1 MNAAQIFTMPLAGAV
16 MPEMA
21 ATDTTA
27 AASTVSDAD
36 IFGSLFGSMLDN
48 QAEQKESAS
57 AENTELQKQPEFKT
71 VLPKQLDT
79 RLLMQEEAGAVQMA
93 EMVSAA
99 FTAYQQPVVQDD
111 VVEDAEQLQD
121 KTVEA
126 TTPKVEATTPKV
138 EVTTP
143 KVEATTP
150 KVAVTTPKVEATTP
164 KVEVTTPKVEVTTP
178 KVEATTPKVEATA
191 PKVEATTP
199 KVEATTPKVEATTP
213 KVEATT
219 PKVEATTPK
228 VEATTPKVEVTT
240 PKVEVTAP
248 KVEATTAKVEVTTPK
263 VEAPTPKVEAT
274 TPKVEA
280 TIPKVEATTPKVEV
294 TTPKVEVTTP
304 KVEVTTPKVEATTPK
319 VEATTPKVEAT
330 TPKVEATTPKVEATT
345 PKVEVIT
352 RQPVQEQQETTQHN
366 KPATAWWGYEKPV
379 QQQATVNDV
388 NQPQHPAQT
397 AKVVDIQ
404 PKSVGQQTTAVTAES
419 TEPAV
424 KDVTRLQTVE
434 AAIEKSDNSNT
445 HNLAASGNTNRI
457 HAEAVSQ
464 PEKGAET
471 NRQATQEQQVYKQFS
486 DQLSK
491 HDFKQG
497 AERVSFTLHPENLG
511 KLHLNFQMEQQNL
524 RVEIVAENRIARDSL
539 MQQIDQVKES
549 LARQN
554 INLEKFDVSTSDGRM
569 FQQHQQPSQQRNL
582 YGSLYGHQ
590 PGSNKAVNGNG
601 TATADGYQLSDAVQ
615 YFAPQY
621 ESTFNYQA

>member
-36 IFGSLFGSMLDN
+36 IFGSLFGNMLDN

-138 EVTTP
+138 EV
-143 KVEATTP
+143 
-150 KVAVTTPKVEATTP
+150 
-164 KVEVTTPKVEVTTP
+164 
-178 KVEATTPKVEATA
+178 
-191 PKVEATTP
+191 
-199 KVEATTPKVEATTP
+199 
-213 KVEATT
+213 
-219 PKVEATTPK
+219 
-228 VEATTPKVEVTT
+228 
-240 PKVEVTAP
+240 
-248 KVEATTAKVEVTTPK
+248 
-263 VEAPTPKVEAT
+263 
-274 TPKVEA
+274 
-280 TIPKVEATTPKVEV
+280 
-294 TTPKVEVTTP
+294 
-304 KVEVTTPKVEATTPK
+304 
-319 VEATTPKVEAT
+319 
-330 TPKVEATTPKVEATT
+330 
-345 PKVEVIT
+345 IT
-352 RQPVQEQQETTQHN
+352 RQPVQEQQETTQNN

-397 AKVVDIQ
+397 AKADDIQ